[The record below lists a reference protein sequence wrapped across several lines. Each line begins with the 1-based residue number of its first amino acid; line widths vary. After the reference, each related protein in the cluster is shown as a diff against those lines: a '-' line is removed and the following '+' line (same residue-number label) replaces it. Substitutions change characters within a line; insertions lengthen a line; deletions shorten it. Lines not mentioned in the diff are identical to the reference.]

1 VGASTNARDGTGAS
15 ADPAAPRGS
24 QRGAD
29 ASSATGNADASA
41 STGNADASSA
51 RGNADASELGK
62 FDALSS
68 RFWDPKGEFR
78 PLHVLNPVRARF
90 VAERVTLT
98 GTKVVD
104 VGCGGGLLCE
114 ALARAGAQVTGID
127 LAPGMIEVARLHA
140 ADQQLAIDYRV
151 ADADAIAREIAGAAG
166 HAGAAAAGPS
176 AAGTAAPGPA
186 AAAAPGAFD
195 VVTCMEMLEHVP
207 DPARMIGTLA
217 QLVRPGGHVFVSTIN
232 RNLKSFMLAIVG
244 AEYFL
249 RLIPRGTHEYE
260 RLIQPSELAQWS
272 RAAGLTLREL
282 AGIEYNPLS
291 HSASLSRDPSVNYL
305 AHFVRS

>member
-29 ASSATGNADASA
+29 ASSA
-41 STGNADASSA
+41 TGNADASSA

-151 ADADAIAREIAGAAG
+151 ADADAIAREIAGA
-166 HAGAAAAGPS
+166 AGAAAAGPS